1 MPPKDKEPTMED
13 LAKQVKD
20 LTAKVDALE
29 SGGKQKK
36 KKSDTPRAPSK
47 YNIFFKKC
55 IEELKKEC
63 PDMTHQERFKECA
76 KRWKDQKD

>member
-1 MPPKDKEPTMED
+1 MAKEKDPTVEE

-20 LTAKVDALE
+20 LTAKVEALE
-29 SGGKQKK
+29 GGKPKK

-55 IEELKKEC
+55 MEELKKEC

-76 KRWKDQKD
+76 KRWKEENNN